1 MNEQENES
9 ELQMATPVV
18 ISPIP
23 IDIDINDIQ
32 IDNKESVI
40 NAYLVVKKHPSV
52 EMVEGLI
59 LVIDL
64 DDFATPIPHVWNK
77 IDDIHFDVT
86 SEKKWPK
93 NDEMNNAKSILYFS
107 VKTHKKS
114 DFDDDNIFE
123 YCPATIENIAALN
136 DALVN
141 NQFNNN

>member
-1 MNEQENES
+1 MNEKENGKEF
-9 ELQMATPVV
+9 QMATPVV

-23 IDIDINDIQ
+23 IDISDIQ

-40 NAYLVVKKHPSV
+40 NAYLVVHQYPSV

-64 DDFATPIPHVWNK
+64 DDYATPIPHVWNK

-107 VKTHKKS
+107 VMTHKKS
-114 DFDDDNIFE
+114 DFNENNVFE
-123 YCPATIENIAALN
+123 YCYATIENIAALN

-141 NQFNNN
+141 NHLNKN